1 MEVRRQA
8 HAFYRCQY
16 HIVITTR
23 YRRKIFK
30 LGVKAYLKLKL
41 LEIKKYYPDI
51 EYTETSIQPDHVHLV
66 MIIPPKYS
74 ISMIVQT
81 IKQNTAKSLRE
92 KFEFMKYVFYGRGGI
107 WSIGYF
113 VSTIGLDE
121 KTVQDYV
128 RRQEREDLGQAKLEL
143 K

>member
-1 MEVRRQA
+1 MEVRRQS

-30 LGVKAYLKLKL
+30 GGVKPYLKLKL
-41 LEIKKYYPDI
+41 LEIRKHYPDI

-74 ISMIVQT
+74 ISTIVQT
-81 IKQNTAKSLRE
+81 IKQHTAKSLRE

>member
-30 LGVKAYLKLKL
+30 GGVKPYLKLKL
-41 LEIKKYYPDI
+41 LEIKKYYPDVQFV
-51 EYTETSIQPDHVHLV
+51 ETSIQPDYVHLV

-74 ISMIVQT
+74 ISNIIQA

-113 VSTIGLDE
+113 VSTVGLNE
-121 KTVQDYV
+121 QMVQDYV
-128 RRQEREDLGQAKLEL
+128 KRQEQEDLGRAKLAL

>member
-8 HAFYRCQY
+8 HAFYRCEY

-30 LGVKAYLKLKL
+30 GGVKPYLKLKL
-41 LEIKKYYPDI
+41 VEIRKYYPDI
-51 EYTETSIQPDHVHLV
+51 QFIKTGIQSDHVHMV
-66 MIIPPKYS
+66 MVIPPKYS
-74 ISMIVQT
+74 VSTVVQK
-81 IKQNTAKSLRE
+81 IKQNTAKALRD
-92 KFEFMKYVFYGRGGI
+92 KFEFLKYVFYGRGGI

-128 RRQEREDLGQAKLEL
+128 ERQEREDLGRAKLAL